1 MVKNANIFVTK
12 YYDLPQVNSVPWLV
26 VFMGVTKYYD
36 LPQVNSVQWLE
47 VFMGVTK
54 LF

>member
-12 YYDLPQVNSVPWLV
+12 YYDLPQVNSVPWLA
-26 VFMGVTKYYD
+26 
-36 LPQVNSVQWLE
+36 